1 MNINKKNQMKN
12 NKKTL
17 NYKKKHNKLN
27 RILVVSTMSS
37 GKSTLINALIGRD
50 LLPSR
55 NDACTAKV
63 IRYIQNNRLR
73 HIKAIAYGEKEVE
86 FNNVTKESLAEINSN
101 QEYNSIMLTGPI
113 KSIYKY
119 NNSIEI
125 IDTPGTN
132 NSQDENHMNITL
144 NFLESGQ
151 FDVILYILNATQLG
165 INDDLVLLTK
175 IKQYLDKNR
184 QKKIVFVLN
193 KMDQIDEE
201 IESIE
206 DIYNNAIKYIKK
218 IGIDEVKLVS
228 ISADLA
234 KIIKK
239 DKYEA
244 LSKIEERKFKMYKS
258 MFLECN
264 NSLYNYQNIV
274 KNIGKERFKD
284 KTINKELLMKSG
296 IVVLEK
302 YLLNI

>member
-113 KSIYKY
+113 KSLYKY
-119 NNSIEI
+119 KNLIEI

-144 NFLESGQ
+144 DFLESGQ

-165 INDDLVLLTK
+165 VNDDLVLLNK
-175 IKQYLDKNR
+175 IKQYLDKNM

-193 KMDQIDEE
+193 KMDQIDDE

-206 DIYNNAIKYIKK
+206 DIYNNAINYIKK

-228 ISADLA
+228 ISAELA
-234 KIIKK
+234 KLIKK
-239 DKYEA
+239 DKYER
-244 LSKIEERKFKMYKS
+244 LSKFEERKFKMYKS

-264 NSLYNYQNIV
+264 NSLYNYQNLSE
-274 KNIGKERFKD
+274 NIGKVRFKD
-284 KTINKELLMKSG
+284 KTINKELSMKSG
-296 IVVLEK
+296 LVVLEE
-302 YLLNI
+302 YLANL